1 MPPPPPLSPAMRRFV
16 HRLRRE
22 LRAERI
28 LLFGSRGR
36 GDHREGSDFDLL
48 VVSPRFRTVRW
59 VERAPK
65 VLRLWELPYDLDA
78 ICLTPEEFR
87 RRKHEISIIGEAARE
102 GRAL

>member
-1 MPPPPPLSPAMRRFV
+1 MPPPPPLTPPLRRFV

-28 LLFGSRGR
+28 LLFGSRAR

-48 VVSPRFRTVRW
+48 IVSPRFRSVRW
-59 VERAPK
+59 VDRAPK
-65 VLRLWELPYDLDA
+65 VLRLWELPDDLDA
-78 ICLTPEEFR
+78 ICLTPGEFR
-87 RRKHEISIIGEAARE
+87 RRKGEISIIGEAARE